1 MNLDILKREHLDI
14 IAETG
19 INEERL
25 AQMNRN
31 EAIEPEGLIDDL
43 LDISAD
49 FDENGKQT
57 KHGRIAEEAMD
68 LILDLAE

>member
-1 MNLDILKREHLDI
+1 MNLGIFKQEHLDV
-14 IAETG
+14 IAEAG
-19 INEERL
+19 VSAERL
-25 AQMNRN
+25 TLMDRA
-31 EAIEPEGLIDDL
+31 EAAKENGLVVDL